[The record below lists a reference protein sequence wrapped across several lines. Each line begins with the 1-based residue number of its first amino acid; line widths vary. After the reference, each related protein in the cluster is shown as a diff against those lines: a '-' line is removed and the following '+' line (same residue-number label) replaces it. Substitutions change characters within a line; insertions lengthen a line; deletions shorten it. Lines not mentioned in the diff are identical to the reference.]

1 MTVNIFQFSDKTIVE
16 NEIEISNCE
25 VILKSSMNTQS
36 LMKLKKL

>member
-1 MTVNIFQFSDKTIVE
+1 MMVNIFQFCDKTVVE
-16 NEIEISNCE
+16 NEIEISKCE